1 MERVG
6 GGCWLV
12 TPGGG
17 RQQREPLVQEAPG
30 PDLRAW
36 QLCLWPLTPDGGWLA
51 GSLPGPL
58 KTCQGEAGRPWWACP
73 ALGDPPMPSPMS
85 PPLGGHLFSTS
96 SLPSP
101 GPGNQSFFIPPN
113 ILYLLSY
120 VVLIFLHCNSSAY
133 ESVLHEGGAGRQQP
147 SLAVTAVCSSG
158 PKGRPWER
166 LYCAEGGSLMWD

>member
-36 QLCLWPLTPDGGWLA
+36 QLCLWPLPPDGGWLA

-58 KTCQGEAGRPWWACP
+58 KTCQGEAGRPWWAYP

-120 VVLIFLHCNSSAY
+120 VVLNLFTLQFICL
-133 ESVLHEGGAGRQQP
+133 
-147 SLAVTAVCSSG
+147 
-158 PKGRPWER
+158 
-166 LYCAEGGSLMWD
+166 